1 MIIRKVQVRRNVMF
15 HNAKNGCAGF
25 DGVKMDYIRFGTG
38 KRNAIIL
45 PGVGDGLRTV
55 KGLAVPFAILYSKFA
70 KDFTVYAFSRRR
82 DIPGGM
88 TAREMAGDLAKALD
102 SLGLDK
108 VDVVGVSQGGMIT
121 QWLAIDY
128 PEKVEKL
135 VLTVTISRPND
146 TLIDV
151 LNRWIGMAERGD
163 YKAIMKDTAER
174 AYSEERLKA
183 GKEHMMLGNL
193 GHPGSFDRFIT
204 LASSGLTHNSYDE
217 LHRIT
222 APTLVIG
229 GRQDRIVTGMASE
242 EIASQIPDCR
252 LYMYEDLGHGL
263 YEEAPDFLDRVAEF
277 FLGK

>member
-151 LNRWIGMAERGD
+151 LNRWIGMAER
-163 YKAIMKDTAER
+163 

-252 LYMYEDLGHGL
+252 LYMYENLGHGL

>member
-1 MIIRKVQVRRNVMF
+1 MF
-15 HNAKNGCAGF
+15 LNAKNGCAEF

-38 KRNAIIL
+38 NRTAIIL

-82 DIPGGM
+82 DIPEKM
-88 TAREMAGDLAKALD
+88 TAREMADDLAKALD

-121 QWLAIDY
+121 QWLAIDH
-128 PEKVEKL
+128 PEKVNRL
-135 VLTVTISRPND
+135 VLTVTISKPND
-146 TLIDV
+146 TLVDV
-151 LNRWIGMAERGD
+151 LQRWIGMAERGD
-163 YKAIMKDTAER
+163 YKAIMKDTAQR
-174 AYSEERLKA
+174 AYSEERLKS
-183 GKEHMMLGNL
+183 GKDHLMMGNF
-193 GHPGSFDRFIT
+193 GHPKSFGRFIT

-217 LHRIT
+217 LHRIA

-242 EIASQIPDCR
+242 EIASQIPGCK
-252 LYMYEDLGHGL
+252 LYMYEELGHGL

-277 FLGK
+277 FKGSGEKTENNV